1 MADAVTS
8 EVLVDGPRNAVMVFT
23 NTSDGT
29 GEAAVTK
36 VDVSAL
42 SGSPSRVRIDRIDY
56 AMAGMGVSV
65 LWDAATDDLAW
76 HLPTSGEGSVSFKD
90 VGGLQNPQSSGFTGD
105 IKFTTVGH
113 ASADHYSITLH
124 MTKKPA

>member
-42 SGSPSRVRIDRIDY
+42 SGSPSRVRIDRIQY
-56 AMAGMGVSV
+56 ATAGMGVSV
-65 LWDAATDDLAW
+65 LWDATADDMAW
-76 HLPTSGEGSVSFKD
+76 HIPADSDHEISFKSA
-90 VGGLQNPQSSGFTGD
+90 GGLQNPQSSGFTGD
-105 IKFTTVGH
+105 VKFTTTEH
-113 ASADHYSITLH
+113 TAADHYSITLH
-124 MTKKPA
+124 MVKQF